1 MCIQKSYKRVCTWN
15 ERALP
20 RVCRHCHVSASPR
33 GRIHRQLYLSPTS
46 LLSLHQATHAHLHAM
61 ARHGTLM
68 PEGHD
73 QRRVCSS
80 TPWHAPDGDD
90 ERRVCNA
97 GPDGCSPQ
105 SWASSDRLGQAPS
118 AAPRCSDMV
127 CDTVCDEYGRRFYC
141 PTLAASNVVG
151 LPPSVVPGQCAQTL
165 MTRLGLHGRDAFDLS
180 TLSPR
185 TFSL

>member
-1 MCIQKSYKRVCTWN
+1 MHPKKSQACLYV
-15 ERALP
+15 ERAGTATCLQALP
-20 RVCRHCHVSASPR
+20 RVGLATWQHPPPALFIADVAPQSPP
-33 GRIHRQLYLSPTS
+33 G
-46 LLSLHQATHAHLHAM
+46 HARPP

-68 PEGHD
+68 PEGQD
-73 QRRVCSS
+73 QRRVCTS

-105 SWASSDRLGQAPS
+105 SWASPDRLGQAPS
-118 AAPRCSDMV
+118 AAPRCSDTV
-127 CDTVCDEYGRRFYC
+127 CDKVCDEYGRRFYR
-141 PTLAASNVVG
+141 PTLAASNVVA

-180 TLSPR
+180 TLSPS